1 MTGLDQPKLAP
12 AADTRHPMSIKSL
25 TD

>member
-1 MTGLDQPKLAP
+1 MTGLDQPKLAL
-12 AADTRHPMSIKSL
+12 AADTRLPMSIKSL